1 MKAAHSKRDEWLCS
15 ITLSITLSIYKL
27 RFDSV
32 TRNLTA
38 LPLLADRSVWK
49 INEQML
55 NCRNHY
61 YSFSSPRHSFQQG
74 GKGLQCMRCYLSV
87 LSRIF
92 QSKTLLQPPT
102 HLSREKKK
110 KERVMFSS
118 PCLMDLAYESKNL
131 FINVYFQ
138 QVHSYHL

>member
-38 LPLLADRSVWK
+38 LPLLADQAVWK
-49 INEQML
+49 INEQMP

-61 YSFSSPRHSFQQG
+61 CSFSSPRHSYQQG
-74 GKGLQCMRCYLSV
+74 GRGLQCMCFYLSV
-87 LSRIF
+87 PSRIF
-92 QSKTLLQPPT
+92 PSKNPPAAPNPPIE
-102 HLSREKKK
+102 RER

-118 PCLMDLAYESKNL
+118 PCLTDLAYETKNL
-131 FINVYFQ
+131 FINVYFHQ
-138 QVHSYHL
+138 FHSCHL